1 MTDTA
6 TIDAPPGDRRR
17 DHDRVPREELVE
29 RYLPLARHLARRY
42 KNGGAELDD
51 LYQVAAF
58 ALVKAVDR
66 FDPDRGIAFSS
77 FAVPTIVGELK
88 RHFRDHGWV
97 VRVPRD
103 VQELKLRL
111 DRMVGA
117 LTGELGRA
125 PTAGE
130 LADRTGASIE
140 QVLEALG
147 AASAHY
153 PDSLDRPVN
162 EDGDDGLGQLV
173 GGEDPGYEEVEN
185 TELVDGLLATLPE
198 RERLILRLRFEE
210 ELTQA
215 EIGRRLGGSQMH
227 ISRLIRRSIARL
239 QSASEGARLS
249 LA

>member
-1 MTDTA
+1 MTTDTA
-6 TIDAPPGDRRR
+6 MIDVPSDRRR
-17 DHDRVPREELVE
+17 DHDRVSRDELIE

-42 KNGGAELDD
+42 KRGAELED

-77 FAVPTIVGELK
+77 FAVPTIAGELK
-88 RHFRDHGWV
+88 RYFRDLGWV

-111 DRMVGA
+111 DRMVET

-125 PTAGE
+125 PTPGE
-130 LADRTGASIE
+130 LADRTGASVEDVI
-140 QVLEALG
+140 EALG

-153 PDSLDRPVN
+153 PDSLDRPVG
-162 EDGDDGLGQLV
+162 EDGEDSIGLLLGDA
-173 GGEDPGYEEVEN
+173 EPGYDHVEN
-185 TELVDGLLATLPE
+185 VELIDGLLGTLPE
-198 RERLILRLRFEE
+198 REREILRLRFED

-215 EIGRRLGGSQMH
+215 EIGRRLGISQMH
-227 ISRLIRRSIARL
+227 VSRLIRQSIAKL
-239 QSASEGARLS
+239 QRASIS
-249 LA
+249 

>member
-1 MTDTA
+1 MTTDTA
-6 TIDAPPGDRRR
+6 MIDVPSDRRR
-17 DHDRVPREELVE
+17 DHDRVSRDELIE

-42 KNGGAELDD
+42 KRGAELED

-77 FAVPTIVGELK
+77 FAVPTIAGELK
-88 RHFRDHGWV
+88 RYFRDLGWV

-111 DRMVGA
+111 DRMVET

-125 PTAGE
+125 PTPGE
-130 LADRTGASIE
+130 LADRTGASVEDVI
-140 QVLEALG
+140 EALG

-153 PDSLDRPVN
+153 PDSLDRPVG
-162 EDGDDGLGQLV
+162 EDGEDSIGLLLGD
-173 GGEDPGYEEVEN
+173 EERGYDHVEN
-185 TELVDGLLATLPE
+185 VELIDGLLGTLPE
-198 RERLILRLRFEE
+198 REREILRLRFED

-215 EIGRRLGGSQMH
+215 EIGRRLGISQMH
-227 ISRLIRRSIARL
+227 VSRLIRQSIAKL
-239 QSASEGARLS
+239 QRASIS
-249 LA
+249 

>member
-1 MTDTA
+1 MTTDTVSL
-6 TIDAPPGDRRR
+6 DVPSDRRR
-17 DHDRVPREELVE
+17 DHDRVSRDELIE

-42 KNGGAELDD
+42 KRGAELED

-77 FAVPTIVGELK
+77 FAVPTIAGELK
-88 RHFRDHGWV
+88 RYFRDLGWV

-111 DRMVGA
+111 DRMVEA
-117 LTGELGRA
+117 LSAELGRA

-130 LADRTGASIE
+130 LADRTGASLEDVI
-140 QVLEALG
+140 EALG

-153 PDSLDRPVN
+153 PDSLDRPAGEEG
-162 EDGDDGLGQLV
+162 EDAVGVLL
-173 GGEDPGYEEVEN
+173 GGEDPGYAHVEN
-185 TELVDGLLATLPE
+185 AALVEDLLGTLPE
-198 RERLILRLRFEE
+198 REREILRLRFEE

-215 EIGRRLGGSQMH
+215 EIGRRLGVSQMH
-227 ISRLIRRSIARL
+227 VSRLIRQSIAKL
-239 QSASEGARLS
+239 QRASSA
-249 LA
+249 

>member
-1 MTDTA
+1 MTTDTA
-6 TIDAPPGDRRR
+6 MIDVPSDRRR
-17 DHDRVPREELVE
+17 DHDRVSRDELVE

-42 KNGGAELDD
+42 KRGAEIED

-77 FAVPTIVGELK
+77 FAVPTIAGELK
-88 RHFRDHGWV
+88 RYFRDLGWV

-111 DRMVGA
+111 DRMVET

-125 PTAGE
+125 PTPGE
-130 LADRTGASIE
+130 LADRTGASVEDVI
-140 QVLEALG
+140 EALG

-153 PDSLDRPVN
+153 PDSLDRPVG
-162 EDGDDGLGQLV
+162 EDGEDSIGLLLGD
-173 GGEDPGYEEVEN
+173 EERGYDHVEN
-185 TELVDGLLATLPE
+185 VELIDGLLGTLPE
-198 RERLILRLRFEE
+198 REREILRLRFED

-215 EIGRRLGGSQMH
+215 EIGRRLGISQMH
-227 ISRLIRRSIARL
+227 VSRLIRQSIAKL
-239 QSASEGARLS
+239 QRASIS
-249 LA
+249 